1 MERLS
6 HGPVRA
12 GWSGESNP
20 QAKGWLRDGSWGILV
35 WEQQMMKFP
44 ITSSLSKEH
53 VPVAQLWGGLLST
66 MLTLPSGSLGT
77 QGTISRLART
87 ARRWGDQ
94 IEQ

>member
-1 MERLS
+1 
-6 HGPVRA
+6 
-12 GWSGESNP
+12 
-20 QAKGWLRDGSWGILV
+20 
-35 WEQQMMKFP
+35 MKFP

-87 ARRWGDQ
+87 AGRWGDQ
-94 IEQ
+94 VEQ